1 MSKKIAILGAGPGGY
16 VAAIRAAQ
24 MGASVTLIERENV
37 GGTCLNWGCIPSK
50 IMKTA
55 ADALENHK
63 RAAEFGVIADTP
75 ARVDMKR
82 LMARKTSLIKG
93 LSEEI
98 LKLLSRN
105 KIRYI
110 KGHGRIEKHNL
121 LSVDLEDGG
130 TEKVAWDA
138 LVLALGTRPA
148 SLPNLTL
155 DGTRI
160 ISSNEALTLEELP
173 ESMLIVGG
181 GVIGCE
187 FAFIFSALGTE
198 VTVVEALSRLLPLPS
213 IDSDCSKII
222 RREMKKH
229 GIKFL
234 LNRVVER
241 VDAQGPRLK
250 ATVGPSPW
258 ARDLKPKD
266 EIPVELETG
275 KVLVC
280 VGRRPNTE
288 DAGLETIGL
297 QPNAAGWIEADERLA
312 TAVPYVYAIGD
323 VLGPERIMLAHVAS
337 VEGTVAVEN
346 ILGGNRVADYSAV
359 PSAIFT
365 MPEVACVG
373 ITESQAMEQGINVR
387 GGYRERAQHQQSPRP
402 RRDLGSH
409 QNHLGKKY
417 RPRPGGPHSRSPCHG
432 PDR

>member
-105 KIRYI
+105 KIRYV

-121 LSVDLEDGG
+121 LSVELEDGG

-198 VTVVEALSRLLPLPS
+198 VTMVEALSRMLPLPS
-213 IDSDCSKII
+213 VDSDCSKII
-222 RREMKKH
+222 RREMKKTWDQ
-229 GIKFL
+229 
-234 LNRVVER
+234 VP
-241 VDAQGPRLK
+241 AQPLWWSRWMRRAPRLK

-266 EIPVELETG
+266 KIPVELETG
-275 KVLVC
+275 KVPGLRGPPTQYRGC
-280 VGRRPNTE
+280 GPGNHRPPT
-288 DAGLETIGL
+288 
-297 QPNAAGWIEADERLA
+297 QCSRL
-312 TAVPYVYAIGD
+312 D
-323 VLGPERIMLAHVAS
+323 
-337 VEGTVAVEN
+337 
-346 ILGGNRVADYSAV
+346 
-359 PSAIFT
+359 
-365 MPEVACVG
+365 
-373 ITESQAMEQGINVR
+373 
-387 GGYRERAQHQQSPRP
+387 
-402 RRDLGSH
+402 
-409 QNHLGKKY
+409 
-417 RPRPGGPHSRSPCHG
+417 
-432 PDR
+432 